1 MFGFFSLLT
10 FHNLS
15 ALAIAL
21 FVTFRSLVSISVI
34 LRVFKCLDKFEK
46 EYLFL
51 STPSRQY
58 FISKIQEKC
67 LCEKHLYVMLRIFH
81 NKWLPL
87 TDCVLMT
94 IHLYEKLV
102 LWSVLV
108 VLPMVIY
115 QYNYWNFLIQYF
127 QSNFEC
133 FSIIRIIISSH
144 NLIIIWVLI
153 FYVVIIWNPLHSY
166 IYILCMA
173 SLVQES
179 Y

>member
-1 MFGFFSLLT
+1 MFVCFSLLT

-15 ALAIAL
+15 ALASAL
-21 FVTFRSLVSISVI
+21 FITCRDLVAIYI
-34 LRVFKCLDKFEK
+34 LLRVFKCLDKFEK

-51 STPSRQY
+51 STPSRHY

-67 LCEKHLYVMLRIFH
+67 LCEKHHFIMLRIFH

-87 TDCVLMT
+87 TDFVMVS
-94 IHLYEKLV
+94 IHLHENV
-102 LWSVLV
+102 VIWSVLV
-108 VLPMVIY
+108 VLPIAIY

-127 QSNFEC
+127 QSNFDC